1 MARVTVED
9 CILKVPNRFDLVLAA
24 AERSRQIAAGS
35 ALTVER
41 DNDKNP
47 IVALREIAHGSVD
60 PAELEESLIKSRQHY
75 VESDMPSDDEL
86 MEFLNEEETLKGQFS
101 SSHIKE
107 TDLVVDSEMSD
118 DEEDIEEE
126 EELESD
132 DIMVDDE

>member
-9 CILKVPNRFDLVLAA
+9 CILKVPNRFDLVLVA
-24 AERSRQIAAGS
+24 AERARQIAAGS

-47 IVALREIAHGSVD
+47 IVALREIAEGNVD

-118 DEEDIEEE
+118 DEGDAEEE
-126 EELESD
+126 EEIELDE
-132 DIMVDDE
+132 IVVDDE

>member
-35 ALTVER
+35 TLTVER

-47 IVALREIAHGSVD
+47 IVALREIAQGNVD

-118 DEEDIEEE
+118 DEVDIEEE